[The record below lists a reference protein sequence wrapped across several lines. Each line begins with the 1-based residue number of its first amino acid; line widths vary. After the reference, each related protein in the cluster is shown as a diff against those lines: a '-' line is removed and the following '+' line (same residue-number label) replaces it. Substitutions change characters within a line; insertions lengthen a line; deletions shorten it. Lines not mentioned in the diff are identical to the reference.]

1 MATTTTATT
10 TASSTTTT
18 TTPVGHDDEILSL
31 DAQIDLL
38 DRHGYLFGQKLAA
51 SMSPLLHGTVYRE
64 LGLQWEQFRLDSTD
78 MNLFLR
84 LMHHPKFYG
93 SFPLPFTGMLSETD

>member
-1 MATTTTATT
+1 
-10 TASSTTTT
+10 
-18 TTPVGHDDEILSL
+18 
-31 DAQIDLL
+31 
-38 DRHGYLFGQKLAA
+38 
-51 SMSPLLHGTVYRE
+51 MSPLLHGTVYRE